1 LLELAALAL
10 PADPALLALTPRAT
24 AMKKKEVPCSVTA
37 IQFLDPAR
45 HEVDKLRVLRHAFPR
60 CVSKI
65 GQERKAQIGIRV
77 SEVTNF
83 EAVKFVLDRVRSRQ
97 QHRHH
102 HERAAIIWNAFFRKG
117 HFGQDL
123 RR

>member
-1 LLELAALAL
+1 
-10 PADPALLALTPRAT
+10 
-24 AMKKKEVPCSVTA
+24 MKKKEAPGSVPA
-37 IQFLDPAR
+37 IQLFDPAR
-45 HEVDKLRVLRHAFPR
+45 HEVDKLCVLRHAFPR
-60 CVSKI
+60 RVGKI
-65 GQERKAQIGIRV
+65 SQEREAQIRIRI
-77 SEVTNF
+77 SQVTNF

-102 HERAAIIWNAFFRKG
+102 HERAAIIWNAFFGKG